1 MSEAHSSQRPWD
13 QQLAHW
19 LMRPLVASAIT
30 PNHITA
36 FGMICGLA
44 AVASYAS
51 GVAALGHLGGVLF
64 MVAMLMDHA
73 DGELAR
79 LSGKSSRFGHIFDRG
94 VAAANHT
101 LIFVGIGWGQGESW
115 LGDFAAPA
123 GIAAGLA
130 VSLTFYLRARRENR
144 IGKSAVE
151 QPRFAGFEIEDIT
164 YLIGPITWFG
174 GLTGF
179 LLAAGIGAPLFL
191 AYTVAEGLWRFRG
204 TGTPGA

>member
-1 MSEAHSSQRPWD
+1 MGATVSSQRPWD

-19 LMRPLVASAIT
+19 LMRPLAASAIT

-36 FGMICGLA
+36 FGMTCGLA

-51 GVAALGHLGGVLF
+51 GVAALCHLGGVLF

-79 LSGKSSRFGHIFDRG
+79 LSGKSSRFGHVFDRS

-101 LIFVGIGWGQGESW
+101 LIFVGIGWGQGDSW
-115 LGDFAAPA
+115 LGDGAAPA
-123 GIAAGLA
+123 GFAAGLA
-130 VSLTFYLRARRENR
+130 ISLTFYLRAKRENR

-164 YLIGPITWFG
+164 YLIGPITWLG

-191 AYTVAEGLWRFRG
+191 AYTVIEGIWKFRG
-204 TGTPGA
+204 SGTLGH